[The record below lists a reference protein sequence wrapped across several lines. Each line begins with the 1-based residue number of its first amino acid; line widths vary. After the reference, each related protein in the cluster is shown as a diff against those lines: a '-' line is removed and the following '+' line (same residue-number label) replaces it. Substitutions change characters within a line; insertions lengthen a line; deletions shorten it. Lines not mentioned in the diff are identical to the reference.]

1 MKIEYETKNREP
13 RAIFIDSFVHNALSN
28 QTMYLPSF
36 NDIKANYFQFSHLY
50 LVRGA
55 YKNTELAYCTF
66 DHTICH
72 RMLFYKTIFN
82 HCQFINA
89 QFEQC
94 RFIECQ
100 FIDCDFD
107 GISKNIDNCF
117 INCNIYDFDNQAY
130 FGLQGRNQVHSLH
143 YIDEDCKTHVIHLDY
158 IDIYQYKESNIKIL
172 ESYDLSNMYLHRLDI
187 SNLYLK
193 HFDFTNSNLR
203 GMVFY
208 NSIIENCVFDGC
220 FFCVVLFR
228 NAVFKSCSFRSAKFI
243 SNQLIGCEFIDCD
256 FSNATQ
262 SIYNDNSFKDCN
274 IDEFPI

>member
-1 MKIEYETKNREP
+1 MKIEYETKDQEP
-13 RAIFIDSFVHNALSN
+13 RAIFIDSFEYNTLSN

-36 NDIKANYFQFSHLY
+36 DEIKANHFKFSHLY

-55 YKNTELAYCTF
+55 YKNTELAYCIF
-66 DHTICH
+66 DYTVCH

-130 FGLQGRNQVHSLH
+130 FSSQGRNQVHSLH
-143 YIDEDCKTHVIHLDY
+143 YIDEDSKTHVIHLDY
-158 IDIYQYKESNIKIL
+158 TDIYQYKESDIKIL

-187 SNLYLK
+187 SDLYLK
-193 HFDFTNSNLR
+193 HFDFTHSNLR

-208 NSIIENCVFDGC
+208 NSIIENCIFDEC
-220 FFCVVLFR
+220 FFCVILFR
-228 NAVFKSCSFRSAKFI
+228 NTTFKFCSFRSAEFI
-243 SNQLIGCEFIDCD
+243 SNQLINCEFIDCD

-262 SIYNDNSFKDCN
+262 SIPNDNSFKDCN